1 MKRLAYILSILG
13 LLFTFSHNVN
23 ATRQV
28 RDIIMIDKV
37 EHRLNKVLLY
47 QLDSVTYDAL
57 GKKLDFSKSTYSGCW
72 RGHISTFEV
81 KGNKLYLNC
90 IATSKVH
97 TDFKGMLDQYKDR
110 KGRVFASWVSDTL
123 LCGTGECIY
132 VTDSGFGSVHEQETE
147 LVVEN
152 GVIISSRTYF
162 NKTKGL
168 VDLEDAK
175 RMISQNMDLS
185 KIKAPKGRVTV
196 KIDAS
201 RFSDEGKVNEWSVEF
216 LRGHDGQSTEIKE
229 MIVKEVNRVFNL
241 IDWKTYCRDGEWHW
255 IYPYITY
262 PLIFNTSEDTIKLFL
277 TKMYND
283 KLYENYDFLQKH
295 CSPELLKKLQDA
307 YTYDSDG
314 PAYATWLFRSG
325 QQDSKP
331 GADAKTMMLDIK
343 ADGDWY
349 VYTALD
355 MGWKFTNRI
364 KVTCPDGKIIIKD
377 MDVTK

>member
-13 LLFTFSHNVN
+13 LLFTFSHNMN

-57 GKKLDFSKSTYSGCW
+57 GKKLDFSKSSFSGCW

-90 IATSKVH
+90 IATSKIH
-97 TDFKGMLDQYKDR
+97 TDFNGLLDQYKDR

-123 LCGTGECIY
+123 LCGTGDCIHA
-132 VTDSGFGSVHEQETE
+132 TDSGFGSVHEQETE
-147 LVVEN
+147 LIVEN

-196 KIDAS
+196 KINALK
-201 RFSDEGKVNEWSVEF
+201 FSDEGKVTEWSVEF
-216 LRGHDGQSTEIKE
+216 LRGHDGLSTEIKE

-241 IDWKTYCRDGEWHW
+241 IDWKTYCQDGRWHW
-255 IYPYITY
+255 LSENGVTY
-262 PLIFNTSEDTIKLFL
+262 PLIF
-277 TKMYND
+277 
-283 KLYENYDFLQKH
+283 Q
-295 CSPELLKKLQDA
+295 
-307 YTYDSDG
+307 
-314 PAYATWLFRSG
+314 
-325 QQDSKP
+325 
-331 GADAKTMMLDIK
+331 
-343 ADGDWY
+343 
-349 VYTALD
+349 
-355 MGWKFTNRI
+355 
-364 KVTCPDGKIIIKD
+364 
-377 MDVTK
+377 

>member
-37 EHRLNKVLLY
+37 EHRLNKVLLH

-57 GKKLDFSKSTYSGCW
+57 GKKLDFSKSSFSGCW

-123 LCGTGECIY
+123 LCGTGDCIY

-147 LVVEN
+147 LIVEN

-196 KIDAS
+196 KIYALK
-201 RFSDEGKVNEWSVEF
+201 FSDEGKVTEWSVEF
-216 LRGHDGQSTEIKE
+216 LRGHDGLSTEIKE

-241 IDWKTYCRDGEWHW
+241 IDWKTYCQDGRWHW
-255 IYPYITY
+255 LSENGVTY
-262 PLIFNTSEDTIKLFL
+262 PLIF
-277 TKMYND
+277 
-283 KLYENYDFLQKH
+283 Q
-295 CSPELLKKLQDA
+295 
-307 YTYDSDG
+307 
-314 PAYATWLFRSG
+314 
-325 QQDSKP
+325 
-331 GADAKTMMLDIK
+331 
-343 ADGDWY
+343 
-349 VYTALD
+349 
-355 MGWKFTNRI
+355 
-364 KVTCPDGKIIIKD
+364 
-377 MDVTK
+377 

>member
-57 GKKLDFSKSTYSGCW
+57 GKKLDFSKSSFSGCW

-97 TDFKGMLDQYKDR
+97 TDFKGMLDKYKDR
-110 KGRVFASWVSDTL
+110 KGRVFASWVSGTL
-123 LCGTGECIY
+123 ICGAGECIY
-132 VTDSGFGSVHEQETE
+132 ATDSGFGSVHEQETE
-147 LVVEN
+147 LIVEN
-152 GVIISSRTYF
+152 GVIISSRTYY

-196 KIDAS
+196 KIDALK
-201 RFSDEGKVNEWSVEF
+201 FSDEGKVTEWSVEF
-216 LRGHDGQSTEIKE
+216 LRGHDGLSTEIKE

-241 IDWKTYCRDGEWHW
+241 IDWKTYCQDGRWHW
-255 IYPYITY
+255 LSENGVTY
-262 PLIFNTSEDTIKLFL
+262 PLIF
-277 TKMYND
+277 
-283 KLYENYDFLQKH
+283 Q
-295 CSPELLKKLQDA
+295 
-307 YTYDSDG
+307 
-314 PAYATWLFRSG
+314 
-325 QQDSKP
+325 
-331 GADAKTMMLDIK
+331 
-343 ADGDWY
+343 
-349 VYTALD
+349 
-355 MGWKFTNRI
+355 
-364 KVTCPDGKIIIKD
+364 
-377 MDVTK
+377 